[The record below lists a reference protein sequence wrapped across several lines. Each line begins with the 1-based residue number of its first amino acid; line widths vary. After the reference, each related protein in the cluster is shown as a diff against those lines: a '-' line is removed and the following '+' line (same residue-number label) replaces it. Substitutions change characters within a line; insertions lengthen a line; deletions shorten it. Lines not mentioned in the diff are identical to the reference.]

1 MTTPDLAGLCER
13 LRAKKIIGVEM
24 GPKGTRDVAKRINPD
39 GPEAAAAIERLVA
52 DNEQMRE
59 ALKGL
64 VERLLLI
71 HDDPQYIAVWTIFQT
86 HCGPYRG
93 PQYVRELEAARTALE
108 GASDD
113 R

>member
-1 MTTPDLAGLCER
+1 MTPTDLAGLCER
-13 LRAKKIIGVEM
+13 LKATNPVKSRISLAQK
-24 GPKGTRDVAKRINPD
+24 PINPD
-39 GPEAAAAIERLVA
+39 GLEAAAAIESLVA
-52 DNEQMRE
+52 ENERMRE

>member
-13 LRAKKIIGVEM
+13 L
-24 GPKGTRDVAKRINPD
+24 KRRLFSRPGETLVNHD

-52 DNEQMRE
+52 V
-59 ALKGL
+59 LKRIDDMCPATCETSL
-64 VERLLLI
+64 A
-71 HDDPQYIAVWTIFQT
+71 HDMAQI
-86 HCGPYRG
+86 
-93 PQYVRELEAARTALE
+93 ARTALE

>member
-1 MTTPDLAGLCER
+1 MTPTDIAGLCER
-13 LRAKKIIGVEM
+13 LREQKIIDAFSTPL
-24 GPKGTRDVAKRINPD
+24 GPVKKVSTNPD
-39 GPEAAAAIERLVA
+39 GPEAATAIESLVA
-52 DNEQMRE
+52 ENERMRE

-93 PQYVRELEAARTALE
+93 PQYVRELEAALTALE